1 MSEDFNRLNPNQK
14 PAALQKLADHLA
26 ALNAQAGSTLD
37 MESDMLSLIVSGTL
51 HEEDV
56 ASRYPAF
63 YQKLL
68 QNAELRQAFLDALES
83 IEAERAGQL
92 IPLPEK
98 PGTDLSFLS
107 RQDSTPIIEQLE
119 RQNWRATWK
128 RSFEQLQAVFSPPR
142 LAYRADPSLL
152 EDPWFTLLREEVAAS
167 GSTYAVALECTV
179 SSDRDRALSA
189 FLNLAVTVESST
201 GQMLFPI
208 HADLQWG
215 SYTGSVQISQ
225 EGRVR
230 FPDIPLDAI
239 YDPSQRQIQAGL
251 SLVLETSS

>member
-1 MSEDFNRLNPNQK
+1 MSEDFNRLNPNRK

-26 ALNAQAGSTLD
+26 ALNAQAGSSID

-51 HEEDV
+51 QEEDI

-68 QNAELRQAFLDALES
+68 QNADLRQAFLDALES
-83 IEAERAGQL
+83 VEAERAGEL
-92 IPLPEK
+92 LPLPET
-98 PGTDLSFLS
+98 PRTDLSFLS
-107 RQDSTPIIEQLE
+107 HQDFEPVIEKLE

-128 RSFEQLQAVFSPPR
+128 RSFEQIQAVFSPPK

-152 EDPWFTLLREEVAAS
+152 EDPWFTLLREEVALAA
-167 GSTYAVALECTV
+167 STYAVALECTV
-179 SSDRDRALSA
+179 SGDRDRALSA

-201 GQMLFPI
+201 EQTPFPLRA
-208 HADLQWG
+208 HLQWG
-215 SYTGSVQISQ
+215 RYAGSIQISQ
-225 EGRVR
+225 EGRTR

-239 YDPSQRQIQAGL
+239 YDPSKRQIQAGL
-251 SLVLETSS
+251 SLVLETAS